1 MRELINLTGQP
12 VAVYAQR
19 PIDAGVSAGAPL
31 RVIAADPLKP
41 PARLRETPLGPHRAI
56 DAGAVEVP
64 VVDVQYGPAVI
75 DLPPPALGTAYIV
88 CLPVALAARRRHD
101 LLVPG
106 DLVHAADGTVLGCRA
121 LTRPL

>member
-1 MRELINLTGQP
+1 MRELINLTGHP
-12 VAVYAQR
+12 VAVYPQR
-19 PIDAGVSAGAPL
+19 TIPPGVSPGVPV
-31 RVIAADPLKP
+31 RVIAADPLKA
-41 PARLRETPLGPHRAI
+41 PARLRETPLGPHRTL
-56 DAGAVEVP
+56 DAGPTAVP
-64 VVDVQYGPAVI
+64 VLDVQYGPAVI
-75 DLPPPALGTAYIV
+75 DLPPPALGVVYLV